1 LRRRRRGYGI
11 IRGFRERKIESIW
24 YGKEAINKY

>member
-24 YGKEAINKY
+24 YGKEVL